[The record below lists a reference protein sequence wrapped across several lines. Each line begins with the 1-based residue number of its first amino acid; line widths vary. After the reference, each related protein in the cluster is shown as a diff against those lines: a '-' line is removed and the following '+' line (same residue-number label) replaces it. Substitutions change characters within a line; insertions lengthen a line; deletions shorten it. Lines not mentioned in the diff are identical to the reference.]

1 MRNHKERKLKTMTIN
16 IPYELGD
23 YVQLDD
29 SLFKILG
36 IHIYVDQNGIINRY
50 RFHVGP
56 ANFII
61 IPKNSVVNTVDTVI
75 HGKPTK
81 LHIVSYPTADVNN
94 SLIDS

>member
-1 MRNHKERKLKTMTIN
+1 MTIN
-16 IPYELGD
+16 IPYELGE
-23 YVQLDD
+23 YIQLDD

-50 RFHVGP
+50 RFHIG
-56 ANFII
+56 NGNNIT
-61 IPKNSVVNTVDTVI
+61 IPKNSAVNTVDTVI

-81 LHIVSYPTADVNN
+81 LHIVSYQIDDVNN